1 MRRATTPIAGACVG
15 DEGDPLLKESKT
27 LPMLLTSEPRPIQ
40 RRSNVVLFGE
50 MGAGKSSLVNLI
62 LGLDHDVARTSSGA
76 SSCTLDARPYD
87 VSIQGRDFRIFDTVG
102 LNEPQSLRDPD
113 CLIGAINK
121 AYRLVKY
128 LSDTGGI
135 HLLVFCIRRGR
146 ITANMQQN
154 YLLFHD
160 FLCHKKV
167 PIALVI
173 THLEHEENMEDWWL
187 YNHSHFTECG
197 IHIVG
202 HACITAKREFSD
214 RYHASRQAVH
224 DLLISHGYGVGF
236 TQERISWVAELFQKL
251 LDFVGFHPRLDSIKV
266 RTHKLREYGLRE
278 DEIAV
283 LLVKITAVDEDMAL
297 VKPLRQHVFT
307 LSMLRSRRSTHI

>member
-1 MRRATTPIAGACVG
+1 MYLCVI
-15 DEGDPLLKESKT
+15 SQT
-27 LPMLLTSEPRPIQ
+27 LPILLTSEPRPIQ

-62 LGLDHDVARTSSGA
+62 LGSDHDVAKTSSGA

-87 VSIQGRDFRIFDTVG
+87 VTVQGRDFRIFDTVG

-135 HLLVFCIRRGR
+135 NLLVFCIRRGR

-202 HACITAKREFSD
+202 HACITAKREFGD

-224 DLLISHGYGVGF
+224 DLLIAYGYGVGF
-236 TQERISWVAELFQKL
+236 MQERVSWVAELFQKL
-251 LDFVGFHPRLDSIKV
+251 LDFVGFHPRFDSIKV
-266 RTHKLREYGLRE
+266 RAQKLREYGLRE
-278 DEIAV
+278 DEIEV
-283 LLVKITAVDEDMAL
+283 LLVKITAVDKDLAL
-297 VKPLRQHVFT
+297 VKPLRPHVFT
-307 LSMLRSRRSTHI
+307 LLRSRRSTHI

>member
-1 MRRATTPIAGACVG
+1 MPV
-15 DEGDPLLKESKT
+15 PLIQ
-27 LPMLLTSEPRPIQ
+27 PAQ

-62 LGLDHDVARTSSGA
+62 FGLDHDIARTSSGA

-87 VSIQGRDFRIFDTVG
+87 VAIQGRDFRIFDTVG

-121 AYRLVKY
+121 AYRLVRY

-135 HLLVFCIRRGR
+135 NLLVFCVRRGR

-154 YLLFHD
+154 YLLFND

-187 YNHSHFTECG
+187 ENQSYFTECG
-197 IHIVG
+197 IRVVG
-202 HACITAKREFSD
+202 HACTTTKREFGD
-214 RYHASRQAVH
+214 RYHSSRQVVH
-224 DLLISHGYGVGF
+224 DLLIAHGCGVSF
-236 TQERISWVAELFQKL
+236 MQERVSWVAELFQKL
-251 LDFVGFHPRLDSIKV
+251 LDFVGIQPRWDSIKV
-266 RTHKLREYGLRE
+266 RAQKLREYGLRE
-278 DEIAV
+278 DEITA
-283 LLVKITAVDEDMAL
+283 LLMKISAVDEDMNL
-297 VKPLRQHVFT
+297 VRPLRPHVFT
-307 LSMLRSRRSTHI
+307 LLRGRRSTHI